1 MFEPVERR
9 LAPDGKFYTYLE
21 FLDYYGDAVGA
32 NDWADARPHDES
44 VDDAPDPAAAGEVS
58 ADDTCDNSDPCGEL
72 YPDADAG
79 GNDEGVSQATGPVD
93 LLSDERRVALDGR
106 MYYYQQFI
114 DFFGEDDGPT
124 QWADSPPPSP
134 CAVCAGGPEAGT
146 GDLASY
152 CPQCHAN
159 ICVACGAHLLPGSI
173 NGLEGYAE
181 CTACSSA
188 TDHSAAETEATSSAA
203 EPPAKRLCLSDADA
217 NGGLLCIDELTVAG
231 CMDSACQLCHFSSMG
246 MGWRPWDTQL
256 RLLEYAGN
264 AATDWSMDKLR
275 SYEIYQR
282 LDIAKLTGCN

>member
-9 LAPDGKFYTYLE
+9 LAPDGKFYTYWE

-188 TDHSAAETEATSSAA
+188 TDHSAAE
-203 EPPAKRLCLSDADA
+203 
-217 NGGLLCIDELTVAG
+217 NGGHFECRGAAG
-231 CMDSACQLCHFSSMG
+231 KAPLPFRCGRKRRASVHRRAHRGRVYGQRVPVVPFQFDGHGLAPLG
-246 MGWRPWDTQL
+246 
-256 RLLEYAGN
+256 Y
-264 AATDWSMDKLR
+264 AATAAGVR
-275 SYEIYQR
+275 RQR
-282 LDIAKLTGCN
+282 CDRLEHG